1 MNDLRDLL
9 DIASRPVSGE
19 GWDSSHDLAT
29 EFRLGRRALV
39 RRRIAAAGGGIAVAG
54 LAVGGV
60 AGGAALLS
68 GPASPVSPA
77 GGASSS
83 AWPTTSAAAMPT
95 PSATVTVLPTV
106 ALTNTATQAGPF
118 HFARTPSG
126 WVAGPSNDYAGH
138 LVPVTGGVSRDPSSF
153 TGKITATVDDRPG
166 QHSTLLNE
174 PSGIWLAERP
184 LTVGSQQVTLSVQI
198 PISSGLSGEQV
209 DQLVDGVTAGPEV
222 ENLLG

>member
-9 DIASRPVSGE
+9 DIASRPASHT
-19 GWDSSHDLAT
+19 GWESSHDLAT
-29 EFRLGRRALV
+29 ELRLGRRALV

-60 AGGAALLS
+60 VGGAGLLH
-68 GPASPVSPA
+68 GPVATLSPA
-77 GGASSS
+77 GSSS
-83 AWPTTSAAAMPT
+83 SGTGPTTSATGSP
-95 PSATVTVLPTV
+95 PATVPVRAKVP
-106 ALTNTATQAGPF
+106 LTHTATQAGPF
-118 HFARTPSG
+118 RFARTPSG

-138 LVPVTGGVSRDPSSF
+138 LVPATGGVSRDPSSF

-184 LTVGSQQVTLSVQI
+184 ITVGSRQITLSVQI
-198 PISSGLSGEQV
+198 PLSVGLTSEQV
-209 DQLVDGVTAGPEV
+209 DQLVDGVTPGPEV
-222 ENLLG
+222 ESILG